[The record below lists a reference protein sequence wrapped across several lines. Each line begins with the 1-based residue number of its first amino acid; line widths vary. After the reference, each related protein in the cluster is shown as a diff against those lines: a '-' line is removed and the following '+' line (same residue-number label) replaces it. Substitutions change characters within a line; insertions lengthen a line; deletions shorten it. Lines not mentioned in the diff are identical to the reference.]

1 MHFFEDQNIFFL
13 KKMNF
18 YGIKL
23 ISTTDHGICHDKRKN
38 QPKYICWG
46 CHDKQNGSFIYLD
59 LDYDITLE
67 GFQQLTVENVIFT
80 FMNVNEFKSVREHH

>member
-1 MHFFEDQNIFFL
+1 M

-23 ISTTDHGICHDKRKN
+23 ISTTDHGICQDKRKN

-46 CHDKQNGSFIYLD
+46 CHDSWYTKWLPFIYLD

-67 GFQQLTVENVIFT
+67 GFLQFDFLIFFPHQYDIQLIWAKN
-80 FMNVNEFKSVREHH
+80 